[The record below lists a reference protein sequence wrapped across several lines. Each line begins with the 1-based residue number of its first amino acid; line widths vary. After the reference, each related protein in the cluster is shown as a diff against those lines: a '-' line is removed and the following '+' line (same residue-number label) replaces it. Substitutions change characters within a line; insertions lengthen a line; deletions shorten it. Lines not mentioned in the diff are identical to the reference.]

1 MARVAVNFFKNPEAP
16 DTHFVDNRIY
26 TDEDIFREEQQKIFA
41 KVWKFVCH
49 DSELRNPHDY
59 RTTTVAG
66 TPLIVVRGKD
76 NKIRTFVNACSHRG
90 ALIVRTP
97 SGNART
103 MECVFHRW
111 TYDSTTGECTGRPND
126 AAFNE
131 AGPKIE
137 DCALR
142 EIKTEVYLGL
152 VFVTLDDGAV
162 GLSEFLGDAL
172 ELQKGVLETGE
183 LEVFDF
189 YEQVLST
196 NWKNWQETNMDL
208 YHEFMH
214 LINRRT
220 GLSEPSYYQRNWRI
234 YSHGHAAIERYRV
247 RYDKQK
253 GWTERSPHLR
263 LPSLDAADFQLNNL
277 FPDIAINARG
287 TVMRID
293 SQIPLSSTQ
302 TLVQYRGLA
311 KKVSS
316 EADRVQQRKDYSII
330 CGPFGRNMPEDCI
343 ATELQ
348 GIAMRGEQIPFTFW
362 SREDRGKT
370 QDDMALRAYY
380 KEWGRLMGR
389 SPAHP
394 VNIPPGY

>member
-263 LPSLDAADFQLNNL
+263 LPSSRCSRF
-277 FPDIAINARG
+277 
-287 TVMRID
+287 
-293 SQIPLSSTQ
+293 ST
-302 TLVQYRGLA
+302 
-311 KKVSS
+311 K
-316 EADRVQQRKDYSII
+316 
-330 CGPFGRNMPEDCI
+330 
-343 ATELQ
+343 
-348 GIAMRGEQIPFTFW
+348 
-362 SREDRGKT
+362 
-370 QDDMALRAYY
+370 
-380 KEWGRLMGR
+380 
-389 SPAHP
+389 
-394 VNIPPGY
+394 